1 MCSGDSVLGAPGVLG
16 PNLHLVSSGACRL
29 LRVLDAAYAATPER
43 FVRRAPTPPPI
54 PVAAWINKPDSEVG
68 VQGVSLG

>member
-1 MCSGDSVLGAPGVLG
+1 
-16 PNLHLVSSGACRL
+16 

-54 PVAAWINKPDSEVG
+54 PVAGSTSPTARR
-68 VQGVSLG
+68 SLTN